1 MQYQISLESKSKD
14 NFIASVVGMS
24 NLMAEGTTEEE
35 ALQNITAA
43 LEATLSTGKFVQIEV
58 QEANSLSEMKFAGIF
73 ADDQTFDDFMEK
85 LRLIREKANQVR
97 EPL

>member
-1 MQYQISLESKSKD
+1 MQYQIFLQCKSKD

-43 LEATLSTGKFVQIEV
+43 LEATLSTGKFV
-58 QEANSLSEMKFAGIF
+58 
-73 ADDQTFDDFMEK
+73 
-85 LRLIREKANQVR
+85 
-97 EPL
+97 